1 MQGHVYERKRTAG
14 IIFGYLAVG
23 EHGEYSDGEGAMY
36 YFGRSKKRCMLAL
49 VADGP
54 DAKHEKKDMIRKKI
68 GMRGLNAPSK
78 VLVWEQTTD
87 LERVW
92 DLFKIELSGWRSQRE
107 VAEGPVQGRPEITQ
121 QLYVGDNWYTVSN
134 MSISEFGEWCTE
146 ILQKLIRT

>member
-36 YFGRSKKRCMLAL
+36 YFGRSRKRCMLDLNAK
-49 VADGP
+49 GS
-54 DAKHEKKDMIRKKI
+54 DAKHEKKDMIRKRV
-68 GMRGLNAPSK
+68 GQRGLNAPSK
-78 VLVWEQTTD
+78 VLVWERTND

-107 VAEGPVQGRPEITQ
+107 VAEGPVQGRPVITQ

-134 MSISEFGEWCTE
+134 MLINEFGEWCTE
-146 ILQKLIRT
+146 ILQKLTGR

>member
-1 MQGHVYERKRTAG
+1 MQSHVYERKRTAG

-36 YFGRSKKRCMLAL
+36 YFGRSKKSCMLRL
-49 VADGP
+49 DADGP
-54 DAKHEKKDMIRKKI
+54 DAKHEKKDMIRKRV
-68 GMRGLNAPSK
+68 GMRGLNAPSQ
-78 VLVWEQTTD
+78 VLVWEQTND

-121 QLYVGDNWYTVSN
+121 QLYVGDNSYTVSN
-134 MSISEFGEWCTE
+134 MMISEFGEWCTE
-146 ILQKLIRT
+146 ILQKLTRT

>member
-36 YFGRSKKRCMLAL
+36 YFGRSRKRCMLDLNAK
-49 VADGP
+49 GS
-54 DAKHEKKDMIRKKI
+54 DAKHEKKDMRKRI
-68 GMRGLNAPSK
+68 GQRGLNAPSK
-78 VLVWEQTTD
+78 VLVWERTND
-87 LERVW
+87 LEKVW

-134 MSISEFGEWCTE
+134 MLISEFGEWCTE
-146 ILQKLIRT
+146 ILQKLTRT